1 MPRPKK
7 NEGEENFI
15 SRYMASKEA
24 IRTFPDEKQRLAV
37 AYSEYKDYKK
47 KENRKRGR

>member
-7 NEGEENFI
+7 NESEESFV
-15 SRYMASKEA
+15 SRYVSSKEA
-24 IRTFPDEKQRLAV
+24 IKTFPNEKQRLAV